1 MVTIIF
7 SYSARND
14 LKEIYE
20 YYKSCGDNVAMK
32 LVRKIKNRIDIL
44 VTSPLAGKAEAG
56 YEEFSVTIRTLI
68 IGKRYKVLYHVDSEY
83 AYILAIWDCRQK
95 PDSLLYKLNKLLK

>member
-1 MVTIIF
+1 MVTIVF
-7 SYSARND
+7 SYSATND

-32 LVRKIKNRIDIL
+32 LVRKIRNRINIL
-44 VTSPLAGKAEAG
+44 VASPLAGKVETG
-56 YEEFSVTIRTLI
+56 YEEFRVTIRTLI
-68 IGKRYKVLYHVDSEY
+68 IGKRYKVLYHVDDEF

-95 PDSLLYKLNKLLK
+95 PDSLFYKLNKLLK